1 MATYDWFFNALG
13 LRDWCDAG
21 TSEAPMSMADLL
33 AKTGNAVEE
42 PFYAIPFPSLD
53 ALNKACGQ
61 ITQTRD
67 VVKGLEEG
75 FLAIRPALR
84 TILDPITQ
92 PLSWMLDGTLYLFTQ
107 TPWFLILS
115 LIHI

>member
-1 MATYDWFFNALG
+1 MATYDWGFNALG

-33 AKTGNAVEE
+33 AQTGNAVEE

-53 ALNKACGQ
+53 ALNEACGQ

-67 VVKGLEEG
+67 VVKSLEEA
-75 FLAIRPALR
+75 FLPFLLACPPIF
-84 TILDPITQ
+84 ILFRSPLPWSLKVHCSCSTQ
-92 PLSWMLDGTLYLFTQ
+92 PLCF
-107 TPWFLILS
+107 
-115 LIHI
+115 